1 MEGIHPA
8 LALAIALAV
17 GVLAQSVAR
26 HLRVPGIVLLL
37 LLIAGATLGPD
48 GLGRGRPRDFG
59 DGLHV
64 IVDLAVAVILFEGG
78 LNLEIAELV
87 FEEREESDGSE
98 APVSSRGGDRFV
110 MLAVQRGEKTEPMSH
125 EHSAKDGDLVT
136 VALHTLE
143 REEALAE
150 LAELGW
156 VVVEASTPVPAEAT
170 M

>member
-26 HLRVPGIVLLL
+26 HLRVPGIVL

-110 MLAVQRGEKTEPMSH
+110 MLAVQRGEKTEPMSRA
-125 EHSAKDGDLVT
+125 HSAKNGL
-136 VALHTLE
+136 
-143 REEALAE
+143 
-150 LAELGW
+150 
-156 VVVEASTPVPAEAT
+156 S
-170 M
+170 